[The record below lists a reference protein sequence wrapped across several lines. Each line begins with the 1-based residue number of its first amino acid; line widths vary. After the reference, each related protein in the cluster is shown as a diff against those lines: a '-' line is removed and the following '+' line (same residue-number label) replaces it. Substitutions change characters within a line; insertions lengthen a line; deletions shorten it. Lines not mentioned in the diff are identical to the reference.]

1 MKCIVSKKF
10 EFLSQ
15 FILPDFKLSLVCTN
29 WKIFYISKS
38 LYKSMVLLVK
48 SNRYNLC
55 IKHNILKTH
64 KNWENGKPWFSA
76 WNKLGCI
83 YRNVKWLCSQ
93 IACSHGTSFLL
104 PLKYLS
110 ILSFIFRELK
120 MLVHLRIDLSE
131 SHTHTHNI
139 YI

>member
-83 YRNVKWLCSQ
+83 YRNVKWLVQPDSMFTWHKFSASSE
-93 IACSHGTSFLL
+93 ISFNFEFHFQGIEDVSASS
-104 PLKYLS
+104 YRS
-110 ILSFIFRELK
+110 
-120 MLVHLRIDLSE
+120 
-131 SHTHTHNI
+131 
-139 YI
+139 